1 MLKIKKELSKNQI
14 ISVVGAITPVL
25 FFGLWWMMTAPLGYW
40 FFKRILRLLPTKT
53 SIIQARAREAE
64 GLLLLSAL
72 SGSLK
77 AGLPL
82 LPALSNVSGLLGS
95 SLKSDVERIY
105 SLLLLGADPKQA
117 WVPLKNDFQLGL
129 FARSMAQAQ
138 VEGRSLAIVIERAVQ
153 ESFEKSMALSKERVK
168 SLSVKLALPVGL
180 CFLPSFLIGGIGPVI
195 YSFFTSLKI
204 F

>member
-1 MLKIKKELSKNQI
+1 MLKIKKELSKDQI

>member
-1 MLKIKKELSKNQI
+1 MLKIKKELSKDQI

-95 SLKSDVERIY
+95 TLKSDVERIY

>member
-1 MLKIKKELSKNQI
+1 MLKIKKELSKDQI

-95 SLKSDVERIY
+95 TLKSDVERIY

-180 CFLPSFLIGGIGPVI
+180 CFLPSFLIGGIGTVI
-195 YSFFTSLKI
+195 
-204 F
+204 